1 MPKSRRRRGISTILF
16 AISLYED
23 PEGII
28 WIGSAEG
35 GLNRLDPNTNVF
47 TYFTTR
53 EGLPS
58 NQVNSIIG
66 DERGNLWLGTSQ
78 GLCRFNPTTHTC
90 RNFDESDGLPD
101 NFFNIGSIYRHNGK
115 LFLGTPNGLVIFHP
129 DSIKETTNTLPVYI
143 TSLKVRE
150 KPIALSL
157 DKNSLDKNIELPYQE
172 NFLSFDFT
180 AINYSSPEKTR
191 YAYQL
196 EGVDPDWVPSGNRRF
211 ANYTDLSPGSYTF
224 RVKASIDN
232 HVWNEAEA
240 TIKILIHPPWW
251 QTWWAYGLYALLGIG
266 VLFGLIHYS
275 VSRERLKSDLKLK
288 QLEAEKMH
296 EVDQLKSRFF
306 ANISH
311 EFRTPLTLIL
321 GPLEKFLSRSTTT
334 ESAG

>member
-1 MPKSRRRRGISTILF
+1 M
-16 AISLYED
+16 
-23 PEGII
+23 
-28 WIGSAEG
+28 GS
-35 GLNRLDPNTNVF
+35 
-47 TYFTTR
+47 
-53 EGLPS
+53 
-58 NQVNSIIG
+58 
-66 DERGNLWLGTSQ
+66 
-78 GLCRFNPTTHTC
+78 
-90 RNFDESDGLPD
+90 
-101 NFFNIGSIYRHNGK
+101 
-115 LFLGTPNGLVIFHP
+115 VIFHP

-143 TSLKVRE
+143 TNLKVRE

-157 DKNSLDKNIELPYQE
+157 DKNPPDKNIELPYQE

-232 HVWNEAEA
+232 NVWNEAEA
-240 TIKILIHPPWW
+240 NIKILIHPPWW

-266 VLFGLIHYS
+266 LLFGLIHYS

-321 GPLEKFLSRSTTT
+321 GPLEKFLSRSETT
-334 ESAG
+334 ESADKPVYQTMQRNAKRLLHLVNQLLDLAKLETGNIQLETKPAAYNYFS